1 MAIIYTYPTK
11 AFPTSED
18 LVLISDA
25 ADSNKTKN
33 AKISSIQSLVSG
45 VNSVNGLADAVLLD
59 STTGVSNNNLTRTT
73 TPGTNTISYQLADH
87 LNDITVVEEGDF
99 NPTLEYMDK
108 SSGDWFE
115 WTVNPDGTPNADR
128 TYDTGSNFSG
138 KYTRVN
144 NGVILRFR
152 CYAINAGSAFDV
164 GGLRIAMPFSFF
176 SGNALSVSF
185 TQSLANAA
193 NNNTSISRTWVSGNR
208 CYLLQEN
215 VDAGTDTT
223 VFPAGV
229 PQVYFSTFSTSLT
242 YRLGSGT
249 TFLNAGGACR
259 IND

>member
-45 VNSVNGLADAVLLD
+45 VNSVNGLAGAVLLD

-108 SSGDWFE
+108 SSGNWFE
-115 WTVNPDGTPNADR
+115 WTVNPNGTPNADR
-128 TYDTGSNFSG
+128 TYGDFSG

-164 GGLRIAMPFSFF
+164 GGLRISMPFSFF

-215 VDAGTDTT
+215 VSAGNDTA
-223 VFPAGV
+223 VFPAAAATTTPTPV

-242 YRLGSGT
+242 YRLGNGT
-249 TFLNAGGACR
+249 TFLNAG
-259 IND
+259 